1 MRIFLFLFVF
11 TSNLVFALEGRILE
25 RGTRKPLR
33 DVNVYLL
40 PEKLKAVTDAQGK
53 FSFADTPSGEC
64 QLIVN
69 LTGYQK
75 LDERFP
81 CDEKLP
87 EVLYLRRQNYNVFE
101 TKVRGKVKKRDD
113 QAYRL
118 SQDEFIKLPGS
129 FGGDPIRATQNLP
142 GVANNG
148 ANAQIVIQ
156 GASPDDTGYLI
167 DGHRVPLVFHFGGLS
182 SVITPEAV
190 ESVDLLPAGYG
201 PEYSRA
207 IGGLIGLNSR
217 SPKKD
222 RLHGLAFVDI
232 LNAGLLLEGPIDDKS
247 RFLIS
252 GRYSYVGQVL
262 KAVAM
267 ENDDFE
273 LTAAPTY
280 YDVTGI
286 YERDLSESSTLKTT
300 AIASKDQLE
309 LILNRSANNDTDLRG
324 NFFNSTEFY
333 RIIPQLSTKLSGQTE
348 MTHSLGFGHDSLFV
362 DIGNRYLDVDAT
374 VISQRSEVKHKWSK
388 LSTTYVGLDNYWQDT
403 QVKINLPAVSS
414 IGGVSSPFSVGE
426 ERKFTDEA
434 SQTFLGVYLRQEIKP
449 SEDSK
454 WTLLPNLRLDHFTI
468 NQETHLQ
475 PRFQARYQLEPKL
488 LLRGSA
494 GQYYQTPL
502 PQESSRLYGNDDL
515 RSPYAWHYTLG
526 FTKDFRGDS
535 QQGFLLT
542 NNYFYKKL
550 EDLVTPD
557 VSKNYSNAASGE
569 IVGGEIQGRY
579 QKEEWSG
586 QVVYTYL
593 RSRRTIPGFGTT
605 PSEFDQ
611 THNLNFI
618 GALTKELWTFSARFR
633 FVTGNPYT
641 PINGASFD
649 SDNDVYIPSRGSLY
663 SQRFENFNQ
672 LDVRAERK
680 FIYDTW
686 ILTAYVDILNLYNAS
701 NSQNFEYS
709 YDYET
714 KKKVRGLPILPTI
727 GLKGEF

>member
-1 MRIFLFLFVF
+1 MSYFFLFALFF
-11 TSNLVFALEGRILE
+11 FNSVFALEGRLLE
-25 RGTRKPLR
+25 KGTRKPLK

-40 PEKLKAVTDAQGK
+40 PEKLKAVTDSEGK
-53 FSFADTPSGEC
+53 FQLPEVSGEEC

-69 LTGYQK
+69 LTGYQR
-75 LDERFP
+75 LERKFK
-81 CDEKLP
+81 CSEKLP
-87 EVLYLRRQNYNVFE
+87 ESFYLQRQNYNVFE
-101 TKVRGKVKKRDD
+101 TKVRGQVKKRDD

-207 IGGLIGLNSR
+207 IGGLVGLNSR

-222 RLHGLAFVDI
+222 RLHGLAFVDL
-232 LNAGLLLEGPIDDKS
+232 LNAGLLLEGPIDKKS

-324 NFFNSTEFY
+324 NFFNATEFY
-333 RIIPQLSTKLSGQTE
+333 RIIPQLSTKLSSKTE
-348 MTHSLGFGHDSLFV
+348 MTHSLGLGHDSIFV
-362 DIGNRYLDVDAT
+362 DIGNRYLDIDST
-374 VISQRSEVKHKWSK
+374 VISQRSEIKHQWTK

-403 QVKINLPAVSS
+403 RVKVNLPAVSS
-414 IGGVSSPFSVGE
+414 VGGVSSPFSVGE
-426 ERKFTDEA
+426 ERKFNDEA
-434 SQTFLGVYLRQEIKP
+434 AQTFLGAYLRQEIKS
-449 SEDSK
+449 SENSK

-475 PRFQARYQLEPKL
+475 PRFQARYQANSKL
-488 LLRGSA
+488 LLRGSW
-494 GQYYQTPL
+494 GQYYQTPQ

-526 FTKDFRGDS
+526 FTRDFRSEGNE
-535 QQGFLLT
+535 GFLLT
-542 NNYFYKKL
+542 NNYFYKRL
-550 EDLVTPD
+550 EDLITPD
-557 VSKNYSNAASGE
+557 VGKNYSNAASGE
-569 IVGGEIQGRY
+569 IAGGEIQARY
-579 QKEEWSG
+579 QKDQWTG
-586 QVVYTYL
+586 QLVYTYL
-593 RSRRTIPGFGTT
+593 NSRRTIPGFGTT

-641 PINGASFD
+641 PISGASFD
-649 SDNDVYIPSRGSLY
+649 SDNDVYIPQRGTLY
-663 SQRFENFNQ
+663 SQRFENFSQ
-672 LDVRAERK
+672 LDVRVERK
-680 FIYDTW
+680 FIYERW
-686 ILTAYVDILNLYNAS
+686 ILTAYAEVLNLYNAS

-709 YDYET
+709 FDYET